1 MTEYKLTKYE
11 KETIITFNDAENKAE
26 CYTCNQ
32 SWMKRLDGFCEKS
45 QEISLKKE
53 DAYSK
58 TYTFPKKWVRVQ
70 ISPTYSNEQRA
81 KMAERAKELNLSRK
95 NYTSNANAET
105 DGKE

>member
-32 SWMKRLDGFCEKS
+32 SWMKRLNGFCEKS

-58 TYTFPKKWVRVQ
+58 TYTFPKKWLRVKLPRE
-70 ISPTYSNEQRA
+70 ISAEERT
-81 KMAERAKELNLSRK
+81 KMAQSARERFHNS
-95 NYTSNANAET
+95 TT
-105 DGKE
+105 V